1 MSARRPA
8 PPTCSVIV
16 CAYTEDR
23 WDDLVEAVR
32 SSTRSGHRPDQVV
45 VVIDHHDALLARS
58 RQTFTT
64 AALGVPVVV
73 AANAGTQGLSGARN
87 TGVALATGQV
97 LVFLDDDA
105 RARPG
110 WLAALL
116 HGYGDP
122 VVMGVGGVARPGFPE
137 GRPSWMPAPTRDRPG
152 ELDWVVG
159 CTYAGQPTHLEP
171 VRNLMGCNMSLR
183 RDVFDRAGG
192 FSAGLG
198 RVGRTP
204 LGCEETELCIRAAR
218 IIPEGR
224 FLFQPA
230 AVVDHRVSADRV
242 RWQYL
247 VRRGWA
253 EGLSKAVVSRMEGRD
268 QGLQTER
275 AYTTRV
281 LPAAL
286 VRELGRGLRG
296 GGFGGAA
303 AIPLAL
309 AVTAAGYL
317 RGSLSRRAVP
327 AEPVVVRD
335 TDPSATTRQEAVA

>member
-1 MSARRPA
+1 M
-8 PPTCSVIV
+8 II

-23 WDDLVEAVR
+23 WDDVVDAVW
-32 SSTRSGHRPDQVV
+32 SSTGSGHRPDQLV
-45 VVIDHHDALLARS
+45 VVIDHADALLSRA
-58 RQTFTT
+58 RQTFTS
-64 AALGVPVVV
+64 AALGVPVTVV
-73 AANAGTQGLSGARN
+73 ANAGRKGLSGARN
-87 TGVALATGQV
+87 TGVALATGEV

-122 VVMGVGGVARPGFPE
+122 VVIGVGGPARPVFP
-137 GRPSWMPAPTRDRPG
+137 GQRPSSLPAPSGDRPG

-183 RDVFDRAGG
+183 REVFTRAGG
-192 FSAGLG
+192 FSDGLG

-218 IIPEGR
+218 VIPEGR

-230 AVVDHRVSADRV
+230 AVVDHRVSPDRV

-275 AYTTRV
+275 AYTTKI
-281 LPAAL
+281 LPAAML
-286 VRELGRGLRG
+286 RELGRGLRG
-296 GGFGGAA
+296 GGFGGAVA
-303 AIPLAL
+303 LPLAL
-309 AVTAAGYL
+309 VVTAAGYL
-317 RGSLSRRAVP
+317 RGGLSRRTAP
-327 AEPVVVRD
+327 AEPTAIPD
-335 TDPSATTRQEAVA
+335 HPATHQEAVA